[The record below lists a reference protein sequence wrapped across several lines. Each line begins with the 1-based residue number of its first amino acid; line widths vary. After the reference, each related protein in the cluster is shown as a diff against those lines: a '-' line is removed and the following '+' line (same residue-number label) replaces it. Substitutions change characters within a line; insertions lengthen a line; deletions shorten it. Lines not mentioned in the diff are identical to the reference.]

1 MNIRDVAKRAKV
13 STATVSRVMS
23 GVNVVKP
30 ETAERVRK
38 AIEALSYVPN
48 LSARTLSKGRSHLFG
63 VVISDITNP
72 FFPDLIYTFNELAE
86 QHKYRAVFANTNYSS
101 ARMELCIH
109 SLLEQKVEGIA
120 IMTSEMSPNSIL
132 MIAER
137 GIPMVFLNE
146 PGPKKN
152 LTNIVVDYKSGMEQ
166 AIDHIVGLGH
176 KRIAFIGG
184 PQDLR
189 SAVLRQSIFLKALT
203 EKGIKLDKN
212 RLISGN
218 HRVDGGYAAMQQLL
232 EQTPRPTAVMT
243 SNDLTAIGA
252 ISAIY
257 EAGLQVPRDI
267 SVVGFDD
274 IEMSSAYNPALT
286 TVRLSRADIATR
298 AFFALYYATNGVTGT
313 AAKRKVRELADKM
326 VPTQLILRKS
336 TAVPVGAPPAM

>member
-1 MNIRDVAKRAKV
+1 MNIRDVAEKAKV

-23 GVNVVKP
+23 GANAVRP
-30 ETAERVRK
+30 ETAKRVRE
-38 AIEALSYVPN
+38 AIEALSYVPD

-86 QHKYRAVFANTNYSS
+86 QHKYRAVFANTNYSP
-101 ARMELCIH
+101 ARMELCIQG
-109 SLLEQKVEGIA
+109 LLEQKVEGIA

-146 PGPKKN
+146 PGAKKSQN
-152 LTNIVVDYKSGMEQ
+152 NVVVDYKSGMEQ
-166 AIDHIVGLGH
+166 AIDHVSALGH

-184 PQDLR
+184 PQNLR
-189 SAVLRQSIFLKALT
+189 SAALRQSIFLRALS
-203 EKGIKLDKN
+203 EKGLKLDKK
-212 RLISGN
+212 RLVEGN
-218 HRVDGGYAAMQQLL
+218 HRVDGGYAGMVELL
-232 EQTPRPTAVMT
+232 KLRPLPTAVLA

-257 EAGLQVPRDI
+257 EAGLQVPQDI

-274 IEMSSAYNPALT
+274 IEMSGAFNPALT
-286 TVRLSRADIATR
+286 TVRLSRTEIATR
-298 AFFALYYATNGVTGT
+298 AFFVLYEATNGTG
-313 AAKRKVRELADKM
+313 KRKTARKATPM
-326 VPTQLILRKS
+326 VPTELIVRKS
-336 TAVPVGAPPAM
+336 TAPPKG